1 MLRATK
7 RIKSNSPEAPAQ
19 EHEALDALSMKLR
32 RGLRRGVYS
41 GDKVLSTLLFLVRML
56 SFDNLEQKKLYLIL
70 RR

>member
-7 RIKSNSPEAPAQ
+7 RIKSNFSEAPAQ